1 MCGRYQF
8 TLEQCEEIRQI
19 VNDIQRRYGQNTW
32 TPGEIAPSQRAPVLI
47 QASGGVEPVLM
58 RWGYRLPGS
67 LVINARAETAM
78 EKPTFRESVATRRCL
93 LPSTGFFEWDQDKRK
108 YLFRL
113 PGEPLFYMAGLYDRR
128 GGEECYCILTTGANE
143 SMSQIHDRMP
153 LIIPKEYIAEWL
165 MNPFSADRIL
175 GSVPPALSYV
185 SAEAQFSLW

>member
-1 MCGRYQF
+1 
-8 TLEQCEEIRQI
+8 
-19 VNDIQRRYGQNTW
+19 
-32 TPGEIAPSQRAPVLI
+32 
-47 QASGGVEPVLM
+47 
-58 RWGYRLPGS
+58 
-67 LVINARAETAM
+67 M

-128 GGEECYCILTTGANE
+128 SGEECYCILTTGANE